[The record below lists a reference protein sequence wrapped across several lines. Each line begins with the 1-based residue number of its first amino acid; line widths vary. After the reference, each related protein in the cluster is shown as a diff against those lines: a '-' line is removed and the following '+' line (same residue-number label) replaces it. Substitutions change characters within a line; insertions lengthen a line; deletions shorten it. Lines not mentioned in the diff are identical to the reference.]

1 MKNYRPVSNIAFMS
15 KVIELA
21 VSTRLSSYLRD
32 FDLQEDFQSAYK
44 KFHSTET
51 ALLRVKQDI
60 IQEIDQKKAVLL
72 VLLDLSS
79 AFDTLDHSILLARL
93 QTDYGIQDTALQWL
107 KSYLTGRTSRVSVKA
122 KYSKPHTLKYGVP
135 QGSVLG
141 PLLFTMYIRPI
152 GDILKRHGLRYHLYA
167 DDMQIYCSFDPRNPD
182 SLNEARSKLEK
193 CVCELSQWLASN
205 MLKLNE
211 DKTEILVVSSSR
223 LRPTGDMS
231 LHIGNTTVDV
241 SNTVKNLGV
250 HFDQTLSMSDHVRR
264 VCQIANFHLRN
275 ISHVRKY
282 LTEDACNHAVRSLV
296 LSRLDYGNSLLA
308 NINASD
314 VKRLQKIQNRAARL
328 VLGARRREPSAPLLK
343 QLHWLPVKER
353 IDYKLALLVYKCMM
367 STAPLYLSSL
377 LTMPVSSRY
386 FLRSQNDKTL
396 LQIPR
401 TNTKAAECSFSY
413 AGPVIWN
420 TLSQHLRLC
429 DTEDTFKKKLK
440 TQFFPS

>member
-1 MKNYRPVSNIAFMS
+1 MKVTHS
-15 KVIELA
+15 
-21 VSTRLSSYLRD
+21 LSRYLW
-32 FDLQEDFQSAYK
+32 
-44 KFHSTET
+44 KF
-51 ALLRVKQDI
+51 
-60 IQEIDQKKAVLL
+60 
-72 VLLDLSS
+72 
-79 AFDTLDHSILLARL
+79 
-93 QTDYGIQDTALQWL
+93 
-107 KSYLTGRTSRVSVKA
+107 
-122 KYSKPHTLKYGVP
+122 
-135 QGSVLG
+135 
-141 PLLFTMYIRPI
+141 
-152 GDILKRHGLRYHLYA
+152 
-167 DDMQIYCSFDPRNPD
+167 
-182 SLNEARSKLEK
+182 
-193 CVCELSQWLASN
+193 
-205 MLKLNE
+205 
-211 DKTEILVVSSSR
+211 R

-250 HFDQTLSMSDHVRR
+250 YFDQTLSMSDHVRR

-308 NINASD
+308 NINVSD
-314 VKRLQKIQNRAARL
+314 VKRLQQIQNRAARL

-343 QLHWLPVKER
+343 QLHWLPIKER

-420 TLSQHLRLC
+420 TLPQHLRLC